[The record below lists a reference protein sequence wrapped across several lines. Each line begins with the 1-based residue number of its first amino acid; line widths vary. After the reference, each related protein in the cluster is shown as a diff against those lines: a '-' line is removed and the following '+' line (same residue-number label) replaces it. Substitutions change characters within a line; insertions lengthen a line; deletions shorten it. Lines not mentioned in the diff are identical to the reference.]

1 MKTETIKH
9 FGWTITLA
17 RHLPD
22 GYNKAW
28 TWEATKPNGGA
39 IVGYRPTRDGR
50 YWLQKMQFLRTTTA
64 KPFAQSAER
73 EPDAGIT
80 KGITRGFGPFFPFP
94 HSGERR

>member
-39 IVGYRPTRDGR
+39 IVGYRPTRGWALLAAKDAIFEDN
-50 YWLQKMQFLRTTTA
+50 YSETLR
-64 KPFAQSAER
+64 AER
-73 EPDAGIT
+73 RAGA
-80 KGITRGFGPFFPFP
+80 
-94 HSGERR
+94 